1 MRDGTIAAGSEEFG
15 GGVRGAR
22 FPTLSSLTLHIWVLH
37 EQQEA
42 IPHGRADRL
51 GARKEEV
58 QCCHHQVLPVE
69 LRVGI
74 LLLLHGWR
82 AS

>member
-1 MRDGTIAAGSEEFG
+1 MRDRTTAAGSEEFG
-15 GGVRGAR
+15 GGVHGAR
-22 FPTLSSLTLHIWVLH
+22 FPALSSLTLHIWVLH

-58 QCCHHQVLPVE
+58 QCRQHQVLPVE